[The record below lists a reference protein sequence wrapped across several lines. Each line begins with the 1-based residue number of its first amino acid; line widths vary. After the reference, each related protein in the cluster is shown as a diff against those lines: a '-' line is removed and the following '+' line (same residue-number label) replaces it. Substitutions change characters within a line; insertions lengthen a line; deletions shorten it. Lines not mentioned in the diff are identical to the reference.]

1 MKRIIVITTIALLV
15 QGCTA
20 LGLTKPEPAAYNDMI
35 SRATNIAMAG
45 GITEAYDVE
54 NKQSANG
61 KELDALIGFGYAGR
75 DLGIGSAA
83 GMAAGLLIPKPKS
96 DFSFDTLI
104 AWVPAEAAATPEAAQ
119 RQFSVSMIKAVKQS
133 LDALGTDYK
142 ITLEDEEMGRGTFK
156 SHIVRTTVF
165 SITSE
170 AHGCP
175 AASEDLKL
183 KDRCH
188 FRIFAHPPV
197 KALAPA
203 YLGGTESW
211 LFGNVN
217 GKIGRSNLSFLLPKT
232 SSLNE
237 LVIYQKI
244 GEYTPENT
252 FIFVPAFVPKR
263 GSSEAPRPP
272 VLIGQSE
279 TLRFT
284 KQ

>member
-1 MKRIIVITTIALLV
+1 MEKIIAVTAIALLA
-15 QGCTA
+15 QGCTT
-20 LGLTKPEPAAYNDMI
+20 LGLTKPEPAAYNDRV
-35 SRATNIAMAG
+35 SRATNIAWAG
-45 GITEAYDVE
+45 GIKEAHDVE
-54 NKQSANG
+54 SKLGANG
-61 KELDALIGFGYAGR
+61 KEIDALIGFGYAGR

-83 GMAAGLLIPKPKS
+83 GMAASLLIPKPKS

-104 AWVPAEAAATPEAAQ
+104 AWIPVESAATPEAAQ
-119 RQFSVSMIKAVKQS
+119 RQFSVSMIKAVRQS

-142 ITLEDEEMGRGTFK
+142 ITHKDEEVNRGLFRN
-156 SHIVRTTVF
+156 HFDRTSIF

-170 AHGCP
+170 VHGCP
-175 AASEDLKL
+175 AASEGLRWGE
-183 KDRCH
+183 RCH
-188 FRIFAHPPV
+188 IGIYVHPPV

-203 YLGGTESW
+203 YLGGMESW

-217 GKIGRSNLSFLLPKT
+217 GSAGRSSLYFFVPKAST
-232 SSLNE
+232 LDE
-237 LVIYQKI
+237 LAIYQKI

-252 FIFVPAFVPKR
+252 FVFVPAFVPKR
-263 GSSEAPRPP
+263 GSSEASRPP

>member
-15 QGCTA
+15 QGCTT
-20 LGLTKPEPAAYNDMI
+20 LGLTKPEPAAYNDVV
-35 SRATNIAMAG
+35 SRATNIAKAG

-54 NKQSANG
+54 NKQSTNG

-104 AWVPAEAAATPEAAQ
+104 AWIPVDSAATPEAAQ
-119 RQFSVSMIKAVKQS
+119 RQLSASMIKAVTQS

-156 SHIVRTTVF
+156 NHIVRTTVF

-175 AASEDLKL
+175 AASEGLKL
-183 KDRCH
+183 TDRCH

-203 YLGGTESW
+203 YLGGMESW

-217 GKIGRSNLSFLLPKT
+217 GNIGRSSLSFLTPKT
-232 SSLNE
+232 STLDE
-237 LVIYQKI
+237 LTILQKT

-252 FIFVPAFVPKR
+252 FIFVPALVPKR
-263 GSSEAPRPP
+263 GSSEDPRPP
-272 VLIGQSE
+272 VLIDQSE

>member
-15 QGCTA
+15 QGCTT
-20 LGLTKPEPAAYNDMI
+20 LGLTIPEPADYYDVV
-35 SRATNIAMAG
+35 SRATNIAKAG

-119 RQFSVSMIKAVKQS
+119 RQFSASMIKAVKQS

-142 ITLEDEEMGRGTFK
+142 ITLEDKELGRGFFK
-156 SHIVRTTVF
+156 NHIDRTTVF
-165 SITSE
+165 SITNE
-170 AHGCP
+170 AYGCP
-175 AASEDLKL
+175 AASESQKWE
-183 KDRCH
+183 DRCY
-188 FRIFAHPPV
+188 FRIFVSAPV

-217 GKIGRSNLSFLLPKT
+217 GDIGRSSLSFLMPKT
-232 SSLNE
+232 STLDE
-237 LVIYQKI
+237 LTILQKT

-279 TLRFT
+279 ILRFT